1 VTDDEARPQDRVPPD
16 RPERTRWLGSV
27 LIDTRPLRSPAFRN
41 LWVSTAVTAIGS
53 QFSAVAVPK
62 QIYDL
67 TGSSAY
73 VGLTGAVGL
82 VVLIV
87 FGLWGGAI
95 ADAVDRRTVMAIS
108 NLGIVVSTVLLWLQ
122 AAAGL
127 DSVAIVLVLFGVQ
140 QSFAAVNAPTRS
152 AAIARVVPTSQLVA
166 ANALGF
172 TVFTFGAVFGPLVAG
187 VLIPLTGL
195 ATLYIID
202 SAALTIALVM
212 VLRLPRM
219 PPLEHS
225 TRTAGLRDIV
235 AGLKY
240 LSAHGVLL
248 VSFLVD
254 MIAMVAGM
262 PKALFPEMAE
272 QTFGDPHGGG
282 TALGWLYAG
291 IPLGAF
297 GIGLLSGRLSRIR
310 RNGVVV
316 TFAIAIWGA
325 AMIGFGLSRVLWLA
339 VVFLA
344 IGGAADMISGVH
356 RGAILQAASTDEM
369 RGRIQGVFM
378 VVVAGGPRL
387 ADVVHGWA
395 AAVFGTTWAAAGGGV
410 LVIVLLAITVA
421 MVPAFWRYTTP
432 R

>member
-1 VTDDEARPQDRVPPD
+1 MTDDVEVPP
-16 RPERTRWLGSV
+16 RKRGIGSFV
-27 LIDTRPLRSPAFRN
+27 IDTAPLRIAAFRR

-82 VVLIV
+82 AVLVV

-95 ADAVDRRTVMAIS
+95 ADAFDRRTVMAVS
-108 NLGIVVSTVLLWLQ
+108 NFGIVVTTVLLWVQ
-122 AAAGL
+122 AAIGL
-127 DSVAIVLVLFGVQ
+127 DSVAVVLVLFGVQ

-152 AAIARVVPTSQLVA
+152 AAITRVVPAHLLIS

-187 VLIPLTGL
+187 ILIPLAGL
-195 ATLYIID
+195 SVLYIVD
-202 SAALTIALVM
+202 AVALTVAFLM
-212 VLRLPRM
+212 VLRLPKM
-219 PPLEHS
+219 PPDHNAPAK
-225 TRTAGLRDIV
+225 AGLRDIV
-235 AGLKY
+235 AGLRY
-240 LSAHGVLL
+240 LAAHGVLM
-248 VSFLVD
+248 VSFLAD

-272 QTFGDPHGGG
+272 RTFGDPHGGG
-282 TALGWLYAG
+282 AALGWLYAA

-297 GIGLLSGRLSRIR
+297 AIGLLSGRISRLHR
-310 RNGVVV
+310 SGVVV
-316 TFAIAIWGA
+316 TFAIAVWGA
-325 AMIGFGLSRVLWLA
+325 SMVGFGLTRTLWLA

-344 IGGAADMISGVH
+344 IGGAADMVSGVH

-387 ADVVHGWA
+387 ADVVHGWSGSA
-395 AAVFGTTWAAAGGGV
+395 FGTSAASAGGGV
-410 LVIVLLAITVA
+410 LVIVLLVITVA
-421 MVPAFWRYTTP
+421 AVPAFWRYVAP
-432 R
+432 HG

>member
-1 VTDDEARPQDRVPPD
+1 MTDTEEERQDHVPPD
-16 RPERTRWLGSV
+16 RPERRRWLGSV
-27 LIDTRPLRSPAFRN
+27 LIDTRPLRSPAFRA

-82 VVLIV
+82 IVLIV

-95 ADAVDRRTVMAIS
+95 ADAADRRTVMAIS
-108 NLGIVVSTVLLWLQ
+108 NLGIVVTTVLLWLQ

-127 DSVAIVLVLFGVQ
+127 DSVVVVLVLFGVQ

-195 ATLYIID
+195 STLYIID
-202 SAALTIALVM
+202 STALTIALVM

-219 PPLEHS
+219 PPLVRS

-235 AGLKY
+235 DGLKY
-240 LSAHGVLL
+240 LSAHVVLL

-254 MIAMVAGM
+254 MIAMIFGM

-272 QTFGDPHGGG
+272 RTFGDPHGGG
-282 TALGWLYAG
+282 SALGWLYAG

-297 GIGLLSGRLSRIR
+297 AIGLLSGRLSRIH

-325 AMIGFGLSRVLWLA
+325 AMVGFGLSRVLWVA
-339 VVFLA
+339 VLFLA

-395 AAVFGTTWAAAGGGV
+395 AAAVGTRWAAAGGGV
-410 LVIVLLAITVA
+410 LVIILLAITVA
-421 MVPAFWRYTTP
+421 MVPTFWRYSAP
-432 R
+432 Q